1 MWAVDVGGLTLPWLE
16 EEDSNNI
23 TSLPFFE
30 ISSVRESMPQIHI
43 SVEEMM
49 YSQNDFKKLNK
60 VRFNSYFHNS
70 TYIAYFILCVCVCV
84 VLEYKIVWKAPV
96 CVRIHQ
102 WWPSEITVQET
113 QNW

>member
-1 MWAVDVGGLTLPWLE
+1 MSHTEEKMWAVDVGGLTLPWLE

-49 YSQNDFKKLNK
+49 
-60 VRFNSYFHNS
+60 
-70 TYIAYFILCVCVCV
+70 
-84 VLEYKIVWKAPV
+84 
-96 CVRIHQ
+96 
-102 WWPSEITVQET
+102 
-113 QNW
+113 